1 MNALDQYIENIDEL
15 ARKLSPS
22 ERKHLLQK
30 IGRQIRQNNKKRI
43 QSNVLPTGSPM
54 LPRAGGKKDYLNG
67 WRKLGSNED
76 LSIGQPFYY
85 EGLEMRKH
93 NRGVLRQMLS
103 IKRPEHDRKYGFP
116 YRTYK
121 GGGYYQRSPY
131 DLDYVQGYATGGKW
145 EGGVSK
151 FSRKHI
157 YVKGKGGVRSRLM
170 FRKIHQYKYLKLKAT
185 SHEAAIG
192 FLGGLVGY
200 IANAHQHGED
210 NRPERQLVGFSNE
223 DLALIEQMLYAHF
236 SA

>member
-30 IGRQIRQNNKKRI
+30 IGREIRKNNKTRIAANVAPSGAPFLARQSLESKPLRALGKEQDFLYRGKIHRYRTMKDYGAYWIGWDYKTRTTIKAMKDQIRQ
-43 QSNVLPTGSPM
+43 P
-54 LPRAGGKKDYLNG
+54 AGGIRAQK
-67 WRKLGSNED
+67 
-76 LSIGQPFYY
+76 
-85 EGLEMRKH
+85 
-93 NRGVLRQMLS
+93 
-103 IKRPEHDRKYGFP
+103 
-116 YRTYK
+116 
-121 GGGYYQRSPY
+121 
-131 DLDYVQGYATGGKW
+131 
-145 EGGVSK
+145 
-151 FSRKHI
+151 
-157 YVKGKGGVRSRLM
+157 M

-200 IANAHQHGED
+200 IANAHQYGED